1 MAYPRATSNLFL
13 LRMVKDPALDPRRL
27 PVANCEENLNP
38 ADLGDLLR
46 LTGTVSYRVAKLADL
61 LCNGTVTI
69 VCGDRKSPG
78 PPGLKLHAC
87 SPTLHVN

>member
-1 MAYPRATSNLFL
+1 MAYPRATSDLFL

-27 PVANCEENLNP
+27 LVANCEENLNP
-38 ADLGDLLR
+38 GVQDDLLR

-69 VCGDRKSPG
+69 VCGDRKSLCT
-78 PPGLKLHAC
+78 PGLKLHAC